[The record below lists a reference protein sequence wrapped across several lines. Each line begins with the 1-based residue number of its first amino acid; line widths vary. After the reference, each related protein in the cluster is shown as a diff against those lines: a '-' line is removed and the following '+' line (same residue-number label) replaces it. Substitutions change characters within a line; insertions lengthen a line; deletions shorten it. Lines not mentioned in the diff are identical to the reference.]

1 MGGREDAQ
9 PRGAGEAAGNGRPVL
24 AITVGDPCGIGGEVV
39 LKALAD
45 ERLAGGARLLVLG
58 DEGHLR
64 RVARELRLKW
74 PFGAVV
80 KGPPSGRR
88 WERPQLLDLGNVPE
102 GLLPGQVSAAAG
114 RAAGEA
120 IERAVALAMDGIVDG
135 IVTGPI
141 HKEAL
146 SLAGYTD
153 PGHTEMLARLTGTKQ
168 VGMMF
173 WAPSLAVGLLTTH
186 LSLREAIRKVRR
198 ARIVRMLRLFDREWR
213 RFFGAPPRIA
223 VAGLNPHAGEHGR
236 FGVEELE
243 ELVPAI
249 EEASDKGVGASGPW
263 PADTIFQRA
272 LAGEFDLV
280 LALYHDQGTIPV
292 KVACGHEAVNVTV
305 GLPFVRTSVD
315 HGTAMDIAGK
325 GVASAESLV
334 AAVLAAARL
343 AAPPSRQE

>member
-1 MGGREDAQ
+1 MGDREVAPGR
-9 PRGAGEAAGNGRPVL
+9 AAGSPAANGRPVL
-24 AITVGDPCGIGGEVV
+24 AVTMGDPCGIGPEIV
-39 LKALAD
+39 LRALAD
-45 ERLAGGARLLVLG
+45 ERVAGVARLLVLG
-58 DEGHLR
+58 DEAHLR
-64 RVARELRLKW
+64 RVARDLRLRW

-80 KGPPSGRR
+80 REPPAGRR
-88 WERPQLLDLGNVPE
+88 WERPQLLDLANVPADV
-102 GLLPGQVSAAAG
+102 LPGQVSAAAG
-114 RAAGEA
+114 KAAGEA
-120 IERAVALAMDGIVDG
+120 IERAVALAMDGAVDG

-153 PGHTEMLARLTGTKQ
+153 PGHTEMLARLSGAKQ

-186 LSLREAIRKVRR
+186 LALREAIRKVRR
-198 ARIVRMLRLFDREWR
+198 ARVARMLRLFDREWR
-213 RFFGAPPRIA
+213 RFFGEPPRIA
-223 VAGLNPHAGEHGR
+223 VAGLNPHAGERGR

-249 EEASDKGVGASGPW
+249 EEVAGKGMAATGPW
-263 PADTIFQRA
+263 PADTVFQRA

-292 KVACGHEAVNVTV
+292 KLACGHEAVNVTV

-325 GVASAESLV
+325 GVASPESLV
-334 AAVLAAARL
+334 AAILAAARL
-343 AAPPSRQE
+343 VAPPTVS

>member
-1 MGGREDAQ
+1 MGEREAAPGR
-9 PRGAGEAAGNGRPVL
+9 AGESPAGNGRPVL
-24 AITVGDPCGIGGEVV
+24 AVTVGDPCGIGPEIV

-45 ERLAGGARLLVLG
+45 ERVAGVARLLVLG
-58 DEGHLR
+58 DEAHLR
-64 RVARELRLKW
+64 KVARDLKLKW

-80 KGPPSGRR
+80 SEPPSGRR
-88 WERPQLLDLGNVPE
+88 WERPQLLDLANVPE

-120 IERAVALAMDGIVDG
+120 IERAVALAMERTVDG

-146 SLAGYTD
+146 SLGGYGD
-153 PGHTEMLARLTGTKQ
+153 PGHTEMLARLSGAKQ

-186 LSLREAIRKVRR
+186 LALREAIRKVRR
-198 ARIVRMLRLFDREWR
+198 ARVARMLRLFDREWR
-213 RFFGAPPRIA
+213 RFFGEAPRIA
-223 VAGLNPHAGEHGR
+223 VAGLNPHAGERGR

-249 EEASDKGVGASGPW
+249 EEAAGKGVAATGPW
-263 PADTIFQRA
+263 PADTVFQRA

-292 KVACGHEAVNVTV
+292 KLVCGHEAVNVTV

-325 GVASAESLV
+325 GVASPESLV
-334 AAVLAAARL
+334 AAIRAAARL
-343 AAPPSRQE
+343 VAPSTA

>member
-1 MGGREDAQ
+1 MGDREGAAGR
-9 PRGAGEAAGNGRPVL
+9 AGEGPGNGRPVL
-24 AITVGDPCGIGGEVV
+24 AVTVGDPCGIGPEIV
-39 LKALAD
+39 LRALPD
-45 ERLAGGARLLVLG
+45 ERLAGVARLLVLG
-58 DEGHLR
+58 DEAHLR
-64 RVARELRLKW
+64 KVARDLRLRW
-74 PFGAVV
+74 PFVSVV
-80 KGPPSGRR
+80 REPPAGRR
-88 WERPQLLDLGNVPE
+88 WERPQLLDLGNVP
-102 GLLPGQVSAAAG
+102 GDLLPGQVSAAAG
-114 RAAGEA
+114 KAAGET
-120 IERAVALAMDGIVDG
+120 IERAVALAREGVVDG
-135 IVTGPI
+135 LVTGPI

-198 ARIVRMLRLFDREWR
+198 ARVVRMLRLFDREWR
-213 RFFGAPPRIA
+213 RFFGDAPRIA
-223 VAGLNPHAGEHGR
+223 VAGLNPHAGERGR

-249 EEASDKGVGASGPW
+249 EEAGERGVAASGPW
-263 PADTIFQRA
+263 PADTVFQRA
-272 LAGEFDLV
+272 LGGEFDLV

-292 KVACGHEAVNVTV
+292 KLACGHEAVNVTV

-325 GVASAESLV
+325 GVASPESLV
-334 AAVLAAARL
+334 AAIRAAARL
-343 AAPPSRQE
+343 VGPPGA